1 MRSIAVLVAALILL
15 VAGSGSATAHAN
27 LVETDPAD
35 GATLET
41 APSEVTL
48 TFSENVGNGHV
59 AVTAPSG
66 KQVRTTNVRTVDHVL
81 SGDVAS
87 SDERG
92 RYTVAYRIVSSDGH
106 PISGEFTFTTTTGRV
121 VEQVDAA
128 DEGSFVHRHRGH
140 LVLGLAVA
148 VLAIGLILAPLRRRR
163 DS

>member
-1 MRSIAVLVAALILL
+1 VRSFSVLVATLALLL
-15 VAGSGSATAHAN
+15 GGSGPATAHAS
-27 LVETDPAD
+27 LVESDPAD
-35 GATLET
+35 GASLET

-48 TFSENVGNGHV
+48 TFSENVGNGQV
-59 AVTAPSG
+59 AVAAPSG
-66 KQVRTTNVRTVDHVL
+66 RQVETTNVRAVDHVL
-81 SGDVAS
+81 SADVAS

-106 PISGEFTFTTTTGRV
+106 PISGELTFTTTTGRV

-128 DEGSFVHRHRGH
+128 DEQSFVHRHRGH

-163 DS
+163 DT